1 MGQARWQRDMVDRGY
16 VPDEAH
22 IIKINFDPQA
32 GHEQAGW
39 RPALVLSP
47 AAYNRHGLA
56 IVVPITKQ
64 VKGYPF
70 EVPVP
75 AGLATT
81 GVILSDAIKSVDW
94 KSRRARFV
102 EDIPPGC
109 LKAVQGHLML
119 LLGFPRP
126 AALPGR

>member
-1 MGQARWQRDMVDRGY
+1 MVGPAY
-16 VPDEAH
+16 VPDKAH
-22 IIKINFDPQA
+22 IIKINFDPQT

-47 AAYNRHGLA
+47 AAYNRVGLA

-70 EVPVP
+70 EVLVP

-94 KSRRARFV
+94 KARRARFI
-102 EDIPPGC
+102 EIIPPGA
-109 LKAVQGHLML
+109 LKLVQGHLML
-119 LLGFPRP
+119 LLSFPK
-126 AALPGR
+126 AS

>member
-1 MGQARWQRDMVDRGY
+1 MVAPAY
-16 VPDEAH
+16 VPDKAH

-47 AAYNRHGLA
+47 AAYNKIGLA
-56 IVVPITKQ
+56 IVVPITNQ

-70 EVPVP
+70 EVPLP
-75 AGLATT
+75 ADLATT

-94 KSRRARFV
+94 RARRASFIEV
-102 EDIPPGC
+102 VPPGP
-109 LKAVQGHLML
+109 LKAVQSQLRL
-119 LLGFPRP
+119 LLG
-126 AALPGR
+126 LPSL

>member
-1 MGQARWQRDMVDRGY
+1 MVAPAY
-16 VPDEAH
+16 VPDKAH

-32 GHEQAGW
+32 GHEQSGW

-47 AAYNRHGLA
+47 AAYNKIGLA
-56 IVVPITKQ
+56 IVVPITSQ

-94 KSRRARFV
+94 RARKARFI
-102 EDIPPGC
+102 ETLPHGP
-109 LKAVQGHLML
+109 LKAVQGHLRML
-119 LLGFPRP
+119 LGQSGP
-126 AALPGR
+126 

>member
-1 MGQARWQRDMVDRGY
+1 MVDPAY
-16 VPDEAH
+16 VPDKGH
-22 IIKINFDPQA
+22 VIKVNFDPQA
-32 GHEQAGW
+32 GHEQAGR

-47 AAYNRHGLA
+47 AAYNKHGLA
-56 IVVPITKQ
+56 IVVPVTKQ

-94 KSRRARFV
+94 KARRARFV
-102 EDIPPGC
+102 EIIPAGP
-109 LKAVQGHLML
+109 LRAVRDHLTL
-119 LLGFPRP
+119 LLSFSKP
-126 AALPGR
+126 